1 MSLRI
6 ATRGSKLALAQSE
19 WIKRSIT
26 GRHPDLPVELVRI
39 KTKGDKIVDS
49 PLTKIGGK
57 GLFVKEIEEALLNRE
72 ADLAVHSLKDMPAE
86 LPPGLK
92 LAAFP
97 EREDSRDAF
106 ISVRHPNL
114 EDLPQ
119 GARVGTGSLRR
130 SAQLRHLRPDIAVVP
145 LRGNV
150 DTRLSRLDAGDFDA
164 IILAAAGLKRLGLVH
179 RISQLIPRTQI
190 LPAIGQG
197 ALGLEVRS
205 DDAKTR
211 GLLGFLNHR
220 ETELTIKAER
230 AFLEKMEGGCEVP
243 MAALCRIE
251 GNQLDLCGMVAELD
265 GSNIIRDRM
274 TGELDSPEDLGVSL
288 ARRLL
293 ASGADRVL
301 AEIYGADRGWCT

>member
-19 WIKRSIT
+19 WVKRSIAA
-26 GRHPDLPVELVRI
+26 RHSDLSVELIRI
-39 KTKGDKIVDS
+39 KTRGDKIVDS
-49 PLTKIGGK
+49 PLTQIGGK
-57 GLFVKEIEEALLNRE
+57 GLFVREIEEALLNRE

-86 LPPGLK
+86 LPQGLK

-97 EREDSRDAF
+97 EREDCRDAF

-130 SAQLRHLRPDIAVVP
+130 SAQLRHLRPDIEVVP

-150 DTRLSRLDAGDFDA
+150 DTRLSKLDAGDFDA
-164 IILAAAGLKRLGLVH
+164 IILAAAGLKRLGLAY
-179 RISQLIPRTQI
+179 RISQFIPRTEV

-205 DDAKTR
+205 EDAKTR

-220 ETELTIKAER
+220 ETELTIRAER

-251 GNQLDLCGMVAELD
+251 GNRLDLCGMVAELD
-265 GSNIIRDRM
+265 GSRIIRDRM
-274 TGELDSPEDLGVSL
+274 TGELGSPEDLGVSL

-293 ASGADRVL
+293 ASGADRIL
-301 AEIYGADRGWCT
+301 AEIYAGGRGPRT

>member
-1 MSLRI
+1 MRLRI
-6 ATRGSKLALAQSE
+6 ATRGSMLALAQSE
-19 WIKRSIT
+19 WVKRSIT
-26 GRHPDLPVELVRI
+26 ARYSDLTVELVRI
-39 KTKGDKIVDS
+39 QTKGDKVLDS
-49 PLTKIGGK
+49 PLAKIGGK
-57 GLFVKEIEEALLNRE
+57 GLFVKEIEEALLKRE

-86 LPPGLK
+86 LPEGLK

-106 ISVRHPNL
+106 ISVRHSTL

-130 SAQLRHLRPDIAVVP
+130 SAQLRHLRPDIALVP

-150 DTRLSRLDAGDFDA
+150 DTRLSRLDAGDFEA

-179 RISQLIPRTQI
+179 RITQLIPRTQV

-205 DDAKTR
+205 EDAKTR

-220 ETELTIKAER
+220 ETELTIRAER

-243 MAALCRIE
+243 MAAFCRIE
-251 GNQLDLCGMVAELD
+251 SNRLDLCGMVAELD
-265 GSNIIRDRM
+265 GSRIIRDRM
-274 TGELDSPEDLGVSL
+274 TGQLNSPEDLGVSL

-293 ASGADRVL
+293 ASGADRIL
-301 AEIYGADRGWCT
+301 AEMVKRR

>member
-1 MSLRI
+1 MRLRI
-6 ATRGSKLALAQSE
+6 ATRGSRLALAQSE
-19 WIKRSIT
+19 WVKRSIT
-26 GRHPDLPVELVRI
+26 ARYSDLTVELVRI
-39 KTKGDKIVDS
+39 QTKGDKVLDS
-49 PLTKIGGK
+49 PLAKIGGK
-57 GLFVKEIEEALLNRE
+57 GLFVKEIEEALLKRE

-86 LPPGLK
+86 LPEGLK

-106 ISVRHPNL
+106 ISVRHSTL

-130 SAQLRHLRPDIAVVP
+130 SAQLRHLRPDIALVP

-150 DTRLSRLDAGDFDA
+150 DTRLSRLDAGDFEA

-179 RISQLIPRTQI
+179 RITQLIPRTQV

-205 DDAKTR
+205 EDAKTR

-220 ETELTIKAER
+220 ETELTIRAER

-243 MAALCRIE
+243 MAAFCRIE
-251 GNQLDLCGMVAELD
+251 SNRLDLCGMVAELD
-265 GSNIIRDRM
+265 GSRIIRDRM
-274 TGELDSPEDLGVSL
+274 MGQLNSPEDLGVSL

-293 ASGADRVL
+293 ASGADRIL
-301 AEIYGADRGWCT
+301 AEMVKRR

>member
-1 MSLRI
+1 MNLKI

-19 WIKRSIT
+19 WTRRSIME
-26 GRHPDLPVELVRI
+26 RHPELSVELVRI
-39 KTKGDKIVDS
+39 KTKGDKILDT
-49 PLTKIGGK
+49 PLNQIGGK
-57 GLFVKEIEEALLNRE
+57 GLFVKEIEEALLSRE

-114 EDLPQ
+114 EGLSQ

-130 SAQLRHLRPDIAVVP
+130 SAQLRHLRPDLNVVP

-150 DTRLSRLDAGDFDA
+150 DTRLSKLDAGDFDA
-164 IILAAAGLKRLGLVH
+164 IILAAAGLKRLGLTH
-179 RISQLIPRTQI
+179 RISQLIPRTEV

-205 DDAKTR
+205 DDARTR

-220 ETELTIKAER
+220 ETELTIRTER

-243 MAALCRIE
+243 MAALCRVE
-251 GNQLDLCGMVAELD
+251 GNRLDLCGMVAELD
-265 GSNIIRDRM
+265 GSRIIRDRM
-274 TGELDSPEDLGVSL
+274 TGELDSPENLGVSL

-293 ASGADRVL
+293 SSGADRIL
-301 AEIYGADRGWCT
+301 AEIYERK